1 MKITLA
7 NAEAAL
13 HDVLSDADQLHSR
26 ELRAALEKY
35 VAALREQ
42 IKTLRKML
50 N

>member
-13 HDVLSDADQLHSR
+13 HDVLNEVDQLQSQ

-35 VAALREQ
+35 IAALREQ
-42 IKTLRKML
+42 IKTLRRKL